1 MSQSWLFLNRKENQG
16 QAKMDIENYKM
27 FYVNIMLTTKQT
39 PTLYMQ
45 KAMRRK

>member
-27 FYVNIMLTTKQT
+27 FINEGILAKKFYVLSGLDKTRMN
-39 PTLYMQ
+39 
-45 KAMRRK
+45 